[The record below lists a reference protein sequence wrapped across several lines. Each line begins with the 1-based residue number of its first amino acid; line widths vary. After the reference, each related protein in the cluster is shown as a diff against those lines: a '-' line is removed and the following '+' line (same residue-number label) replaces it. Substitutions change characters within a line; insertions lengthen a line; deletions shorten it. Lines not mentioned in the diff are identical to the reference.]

1 MPDSACDTTLFGDDG
16 GRVYVYMPSVQG
28 KVSYKTLRQKIV
40 SSDFADIHQPS
51 SKYLNGP
58 WAMKVGKRYFL
69 FYAENYADSYWTGV
83 AYTDHP
89 LGLWRNAAVHPRP
102 FVRRPVRYRGR
113 RQRRV
118 WRADG
123 NAGHGSLA
131 QEIGRL
137 SMSSLPVTV
146 REIEEA
152 YAQLQGV
159 IDCTPLQLNP
169 RLSEQFGAEIYLK
182 REDLQIV
189 RSYKIRGAYNLMS
202 SLTEEERAQGVV
214 CASAGN
220 HAQGVAF
227 SCRRLQIQGRIYM
240 PENTPR
246 QKVERVR
253 TLGGA
258 WIATV
263 LVGDTFD
270 DTSRAA
276 AQYARDT
283 QKVFVPPF
291 DDPRIIAGQGTVGIE
306 IAAQMETPPDYLV
319 VPVGGG
325 GLLSGLAVYAAANF
339 PKAHLVGA
347 EPLGA
352 ACLYAALQAGH
363 PVTLPTVDTF
373 VDGAA
378 VKTVGET
385 NFAICR
391 ELIPEVLRVS
401 EGKVCTEMIGL
412 YQSEGIIAEPA
423 GALGIA
429 ALPQLG
435 ERLRGKK
442 VVCIVSGGNN
452 DISRYPEV
460 IERSLI
466 DQGLKHYF
474 LVEFSQ
480 RPGALRRYLDEAL
493 GPNDDITLFEYIKK
507 SNREYGP
514 ALVGVELADKND
526 FKPLLKR
533 MEGIGLSFEVIG
545 RDSALFRFVL

>member
-1 MPDSACDTTLFGDDG
+1 
-16 GRVYVYMPSVQG
+16 
-28 KVSYKTLRQKIV
+28 
-40 SSDFADIHQPS
+40 
-51 SKYLNGP
+51 
-58 WAMKVGKRYFL
+58 
-69 FYAENYADSYWTGV
+69 
-83 AYTDHP
+83 
-89 LGLWRNAAVHPRP
+89 
-102 FVRRPVRYRGR
+102 
-113 RQRRV
+113 
-118 WRADG
+118 
-123 NAGHGSLA
+123 
-131 QEIGRL
+131 
-137 SMSSLPVTV
+137 MSSLPVTIQD
-146 REIEEA
+146 IEEA
-152 YAQLQGV
+152 YARLQGV
-159 IDCTPLQLNP
+159 ADCTPLQHSR
-169 RLSEQFGAEIYLK
+169 RLSELFGAEVFLK
-182 REDLQIV
+182 REDLQVV

-202 SLTEEERAQGVV
+202 SLPEEKRAQGVV

-227 SCRRLQIQGRIYM
+227 SCSHLHMEGRIYM
-240 PENTPR
+240 PENTPK

-253 TLGGA
+253 ALGGT
-258 WIATV
+258 WTSIV

-270 DTSRAA
+270 DTYRQAA
-276 AQYARDT
+276 RYAQDAR
-283 QKVFVPPF
+283 KAFVHPF

-306 IAAQMETPPDYLV
+306 LAGQMESPPDFLV

-325 GLLSGLAVYAAANF
+325 GLLSGLAVYAAARF
-339 PKAHLVGA
+339 PVTFLVGV

-352 ACLYAALQAGH
+352 ACLFAALQAGH
-363 PVTLPTVDTF
+363 PVTLPWVDTF

-378 VKTVGET
+378 VRTVGQA

-391 ELIPEVLRVS
+391 ELIREVLRVP

-423 GALGIA
+423 GALSIA
-429 ALPQLG
+429 ALAQLG
-435 ERLRGKK
+435 ERLRGKR

-474 LVEFSQ
+474 LIEFSQ

-514 ALVGVELADKND
+514 ALVGVELADRDD
-526 FKPLLKR
+526 FGPLLGR
-533 MEGIGLSFEVIG
+533 MEAIGLQFETIG

>member
-1 MPDSACDTTLFGDDG
+1 
-16 GRVYVYMPSVQG
+16 
-28 KVSYKTLRQKIV
+28 
-40 SSDFADIHQPS
+40 
-51 SKYLNGP
+51 
-58 WAMKVGKRYFL
+58 
-69 FYAENYADSYWTGV
+69 
-83 AYTDHP
+83 
-89 LGLWRNAAVHPRP
+89 
-102 FVRRPVRYRGR
+102 
-113 RQRRV
+113 
-118 WRADG
+118 
-123 NAGHGSLA
+123 
-131 QEIGRL
+131 
-137 SMSSLPVTV
+137 MSSLPVTIQDIEGAHV
-146 REIEEA
+146 R
-152 YAQLQGV
+152 LRGV
-159 IDCTPLQLNP
+159 VDCTPLQYSR
-169 RLSEQFGAEIYLK
+169 RLSESFGAEVYLK
-182 REDLQIV
+182 REDLQVV

-202 SLTEEERAQGVV
+202 SLTDEERGQGVV

-227 SCRRLQIQGRIYM
+227 SCSRLHMEGRIYM

-253 TLGGA
+253 ALGGPWTA
-258 WIATV
+258 IV

-270 DTSRAA
+270 DTYSQAA
-276 AQYARDT
+276 RYAQDAR
-283 QKVFVPPF
+283 KVFVPPF
-291 DDPRIIAGQGTVGIE
+291 DDPRIIAGQGTVGVE
-306 IAAQMETPPDYLV
+306 IAAQMESPPDFLV

-325 GLLSGLAVYAAANF
+325 GLLSGLAVYAAAHL
-339 PKAHLVGA
+339 PATSLVGA

-352 ACLYAALQAGH
+352 ACLFAALQAGH
-363 PVTLPTVDTF
+363 PVTLPQVDTF

-378 VKTVGET
+378 VRTVGEM

-391 ELIPEVLRVS
+391 ELIREVLRVP

-423 GALGIA
+423 GALSIA
-429 ALPQLG
+429 ALAQLG

-480 RPGALRRYLDEAL
+480 RPGALRRYLDDAL

-514 ALVGVELADKND
+514 ALVGVELADRD
-526 FKPLLKR
+526 DLGPLLER
-533 MEGIGLSFEVIG
+533 MEGIGLSFEIIG
-545 RDSALFRFVL
+545 PDSALFRFVL